1 MSLLSMCMRSGAH
14 LEQLKARG
22 LCSAF
27 QCIYVQAQQHFCILL
42 LVDGSPT
49 AGDGTFVVPANGVRE
64 QRARRAL
71 KELNVMNT
79 DCAPYC
85 DFRCINEERG
95 AQLVDPRARAW
106 L

>member
-1 MSLLSMCMRSGAH
+1 MHEVRSTSGAAKS
-14 LEQLKARG
+14 ERIMQCF
-22 LCSAF
+22 LCLYAK
-27 QCIYVQAQQHFCILL
+27 AQQHFCILL

-49 AGDGTFVVPANGVRE
+49 AGYAAFVVPANCVRE
-64 QRARRAL
+64 QRAGRAL

-85 DFRCINEERG
+85 DFRCINEERR